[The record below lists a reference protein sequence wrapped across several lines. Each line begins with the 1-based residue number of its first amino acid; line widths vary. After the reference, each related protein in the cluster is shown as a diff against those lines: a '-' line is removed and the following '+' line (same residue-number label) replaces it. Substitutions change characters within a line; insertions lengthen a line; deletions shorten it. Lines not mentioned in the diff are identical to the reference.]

1 MPNEIKCPECG
12 WNEIKDFNTHRLCLN
27 CGWQISINKSKT
39 EKPLMGSA
47 LQAKHYQNTDQQPIE
62 IMQRNLTPEEFKGF
76 LKGNVIKY
84 LFRSQYKGTEIQDLE
99 KMLQYATWLHAA
111 AIGEMIDP
119 RKE

>member
-1 MPNEIKCPECG
+1 MPKSG
-12 WNEIKDFNTHRLCLN
+12 F
-27 CGWQISINKSKT
+27 SIDST
-39 EKPLMGSA
+39 
-47 LQAKHYQNTDQQPIE
+47 HYQNTDQQPIE

-84 LFRSQYKGTEIQDLE
+84 LFRSQYKGTEIKDLE